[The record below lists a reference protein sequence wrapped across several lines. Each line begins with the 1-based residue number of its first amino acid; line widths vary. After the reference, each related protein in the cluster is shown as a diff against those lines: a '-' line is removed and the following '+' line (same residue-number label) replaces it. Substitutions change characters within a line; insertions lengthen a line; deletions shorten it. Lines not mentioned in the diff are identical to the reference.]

1 MLKER
6 NGENDLATLMI
17 DKKGLFLIY
26 SGTIANGIRRTLS
39 VTRNRNAAQI
49 GKSEGKGAEER
60 NGRSG

>member
-26 SGTIANGIRRTLS
+26 LGTITDCIRRILA
-39 VTRNRNAAQI
+39 VIRDRNPAQI
-49 GKSEGKGAEER
+49 GKSEGKGAEEI